1 MESALYK
8 HACHASEWQ
17 IPAPF
22 EGSFARGF
30 GNKYKCKTEKPRR
43 NMENGKRS
51 GGFVM
56 TLQTGSR
63 MQTPRLEDVSEMAV
77 N

>member
-1 MESALYK
+1 
-8 HACHASEWQ
+8 
-17 IPAPF
+17 
-22 EGSFARGF
+22 
-30 GNKYKCKTEKPRR
+30 
-43 NMENGKRS
+43 MENGKHS

-63 MQTPRLEDVSEMAV
+63 MQAPRLEEVSEMAV